1 MSAPP
6 GTLIGSFGH
15 NTGGQ
20 IDVAIETFLLALDY
34 ASLGLRLWSRS
45 MTKTRLQIN
54 DWLIILATILMTARY
69 SVEVATILKCG
80 VGLHIEE
87 VITLGGPDIL
97 TTFAQ
102 LLYAVDLLFA
112 TVITLLKLSILHFYS
127 VLFPQRS
134 FRRLVYVAMFCCI
147 VFWFGSFFGT
157 AFLCN
162 PPQKKW
168 LPNLPGY
175 CKDEITMYVSIV
187 AGDLITDLII
197 IALPMPTLWHL
208 HLAMSVKV
216 PILFAFGLGFAIA
229 AITSIRI
236 KYFIHLNMADP
247 LYSIWP
253 DAVLSALV
261 PLLGI
266 LNANLLVSRPALRT
280 IFHNSSFLKSVANTE
295 DRSHNFKMLTD
306 NSIPL
311 SNVTAARNPPE
322 DDEGRVQVTLS
333 WGVESAS
340 GQQFDADQA
349 RSVYAQAQKPDG
361 RFSQHRVR

>member
-20 IDVAIETFLLALDY
+20 IDVALETFLLALDY
-34 ASLGLRLWSRS
+34 VSLGFRLWSRS

-54 DWLIILATILMTARY
+54 DWLIILATVCLQLLITMSAGLITSMIVDFDHQILMTARY
-69 SVEVATILKCG
+69 SVEVAAILKCG

-87 VITLGGPDIL
+87 VVTVGGPDIL
-97 TTFAQ
+97 TTFTQ
-102 LLYAVDLLFA
+102 LLYAVDLLFV

-127 VLFPQRS
+127 VLFPERS
-134 FRRLVYVAMFCCI
+134 FRRLVYVAMSFCI

-157 AFLCN
+157 VFLCD

-168 LPNLPGY
+168 FSNLPGH
-175 CKDEITMYVSIV
+175 CKDAITMYVSIV

-197 IALPMPTLWHL
+197 IALPMPTLWRL

-216 PILFAFGLGFAIA
+216 PILLAFGLGFAIA

-236 KYFIHLNMADP
+236 KYFIHLDTADP

-266 LNANLLVSRPALRT
+266 LNANLLVSRPALKT
-280 IFHNSSFLKSVANTE
+280 IFHNSSFLKSPANTE
-295 DRSHNFKMLTD
+295 DRSHHFKVLTD

-311 SNVTAARNPPE
+311 SNVTGELNNK
-322 DDEGRVQVTLS
+322 LS
-333 WGVESAS
+333 A
-340 GQQFDADQA
+340 FDC
-349 RSVYAQAQKPDG
+349 
-361 RFSQHRVR
+361 F